1 MLGTSGEAVSSM
13 DIGGGWALAYKY
25 SEKVGKDGKKTKE
38 YQRVYL
44 HQEGALESRRGSML
58 SVAGGPEMAQDSEY
72 FQAYALVSQPS
83 LISKRN
89 QLSQHLREGKIETQE
104 TVVRSVCKDFLEPGV
119 KRTLFVGVAIQILQQ
134 FSGINS

>member
-72 FQAYALVSQPS
+72 FQAYAL
-83 LISKRN
+83 
-89 QLSQHLREGKIETQE
+89 
-104 TVVRSVCKDFLEPGV
+104 DFLEPGV